1 MKKLFAA
8 LLAVLMVFGCVPC
21 ITAAETANTLDEFD
35 TALNAAGGS
44 LDFTNDETNPWLFCA
59 DADGSENGAVRS
71 NIASMNDTE
80 TMFTFTASVQAGE
93 RLRFDLKLST
103 EDEYDTF
110 RLYDNGYPVMYRC
123 GSTDWYTEVYTITE
137 SGEHTFSFA
146 YSKDASGEDGEDT
159 VFVDNVAVLATD
171 PNALSLN
178 AVLNAE
184 GCNHEYV
191 TERSEWIPAVYNE
204 RECAKSNI
212 EYQNDGVATLYTEC
226 YLEAGAGITFEYA
239 ASSEEDFDNLYF
251 SAINLDNGTEY
262 EHELTMTGDVDWT
275 NAAWGVPET
284 GNYRLI
290 FTYEK
295 DGGGYSGADSV
306 YVTNVFVPNAAV
318 GEVKWSTSFED
329 ENPLLCGWTTI
340 DADGDGLA
348 FAWTRDL
355 EHFLYADP
363 FPMTAR
369 QIWRAHPMTKVLQ
382 CPATPMNTLFP
393 PQQRL
398 VRTTQASPLRLPH
411 ADRTRTKHVR
421 NISRFLSAKVQ
432 RTSRMR
438 MLCMKARPFTIGCS
452 MLPISPLIS
461 AERFIS
467 QSAISIRR
475 ICII

>member
-212 EYQNDGVATLYTEC
+212 EYKNDGVATFYPEC
-226 YLEAGAGITFEYA
+226 YLNGGAGI
-239 ASSEEDFDNLYF
+239 
-251 SAINLDNGTEY
+251 
-262 EHELTMTGDVDWT
+262 
-275 NAAWGVPET
+275 
-284 GNYRLI
+284 
-290 FTYEK
+290 
-295 DGGGYSGADSV
+295 
-306 YVTNVFVPNAAV
+306 
-318 GEVKWSTSFED
+318 
-329 ENPLLCGWTTI
+329 
-340 DADGDGLA
+340 
-348 FAWTRDL
+348 
-355 EHFLYADP
+355 
-363 FPMTAR
+363 
-369 QIWRAHPMTKVLQ
+369 
-382 CPATPMNTLFP
+382 LF
-393 PQQRL
+393 
-398 VRTTQASPLRLPH
+398 
-411 ADRTRTKHVR
+411 K
-421 NISRFLSAKVQ
+421 
-432 RTSRMR
+432 
-438 MLCMKARPFTIGCS
+438 
-452 MLPISPLIS
+452 
-461 AERFIS
+461 
-467 QSAISIRR
+467 
-475 ICII
+475 

>member
-171 PNALSLN
+171 PNALSLMIVKN
-178 AVLNAE
+178 
-184 GCNHEYV
+184 YV
-191 TERSEWIPAVYNE
+191 T
-204 RECAKSNI
+204 
-212 EYQNDGVATLYTEC
+212 
-226 YLEAGAGITFEYA
+226 
-239 ASSEEDFDNLYF
+239 YF
-251 SAINLDNGTEY
+251 V
-262 EHELTMTGDVDWT
+262 M
-275 NAAWGVPET
+275 
-284 GNYRLI
+284 LI
-290 FTYEK
+290 
-295 DGGGYSGADSV
+295 
-306 YVTNVFVPNAAV
+306 
-318 GEVKWSTSFED
+318 
-329 ENPLLCGWTTI
+329 
-340 DADGDGLA
+340 
-348 FAWTRDL
+348 
-355 EHFLYADP
+355 
-363 FPMTAR
+363 M
-369 QIWRAHPMTKVLQ
+369 
-382 CPATPMNTLFP
+382 
-393 PQQRL
+393 
-398 VRTTQASPLRLPH
+398 
-411 ADRTRTKHVR
+411 
-421 NISRFLSAKVQ
+421 
-432 RTSRMR
+432 
-438 MLCMKARPFTIGCS
+438 
-452 MLPISPLIS
+452 
-461 AERFIS
+461 
-467 QSAISIRR
+467 
-475 ICII
+475 